1 MPELPELE
9 ALRMRLGPRLEG
21 ALVTAAET
29 NPKKG
34 FMLRYPVEEF
44 ERELPVRR
52 FTGVWRRGKHLGF
65 DLELAGGGAAGPRSS
80 RKRSRRCSSRSPPSS
95 GEPRRPS
102 SPTPTTK
109 SRSRTAPS
117 CRCT

>member
-9 ALRMRLGPRLEG
+9 ALRLRLGPRLEG
-21 ALVTAAET
+21 ALVTTAET

-52 FTGVWRRGKHLGF
+52 FASTWRRGKHLGF
-65 DLELAGGGAAGPRSS
+65 DLELAGGGDLRHLVINPMLGGRFHLVAAE
-80 RKRSRRCSSRSPPSS
+80 
-95 GEPRRPS
+95 EPRPATWVFGLRL
-102 SPTPTTK
+102 
-109 SRSRTAPS
+109 ANG
-117 CRCT
+117 

>member
-65 DLELAGGGAAGPRSS
+65 DLTKHEDTLAAHRFFIETAKEAFSYAGYTADPP
-80 RKRSRRCSSRSPPSS
+80 RKRSRRR
-95 GEPRRPS
+95 
-102 SPTPTTK
+102 K
-109 SRSRTAPS
+109 
-117 CRCT
+117 

>member
-52 FTGVWRRGKHLGF
+52 FTRVWRRGKHLGF
-65 DLELAGGGAAGPRSS
+65 DLELAGGGDVRHLVINPMLAGRFQLLAADET
-80 RKRSRRCSSRSPPSS
+80 RRADWVFALRLA
-95 GEPRRPS
+95 GGQELRYL
-102 SPTPTTK
+102 
-109 SRSRTAPS
+109 
-117 CRCT
+117 